1 MTVDEFYDKLMTF
14 PKETKWEV
22 IQTYKGVRYVRFVI
36 EEESE
41 NNEWAK

>member
-22 IQTYKGVRYVRFVI
+22 VQVFEGVRYVRFVV
-36 EEESE
+36 EEDSE
-41 NNEWAK
+41 DD